1 MEVFREG
8 GSDFPRCSSCIEA
21 DAASDAIGGVIEGS
35 ESHRSTQWHGNDTT
49 DTLGDVRAARCFKF
63 QYLGR
68 LRSGKMVDG
77 YGRFHL
83 GAAGPEAHGASEKS
97 AALIHPSKMT
107 LEQPVITTGKLG
119 VRR

>member
-8 GSDFPRCSSCIEA
+8 GGDFPRRSSCIEA

-35 ESHRSTQWHGNDTT
+35 EGHRSTQGHGNDTT
-49 DTLGDVRAARCFKF
+49 DTLGDVRATRCFKF

-83 GAAGPEAHGASEKS
+83 GAAGPEPYGASEKS

-107 LEQPVITTGKLG
+107 LEQPVITTGELG

>member
-8 GSDFPRCSSCIEA
+8 GGDFPSRSGGVEA
-21 DAASDAIGGVIEGS
+21 DAASDAVGRVIEGS
-35 ESHRSTQWHGNDTT
+35 EGHWTTQWHGNDAA
-49 DTLGDVRAARCFKF
+49 DPLGDIRAARCFKF

-68 LRSGKMVDG
+68 LRSRKMVDG

-83 GAAGPEAHGASEKS
+83 GAAGPEPYGASEKS
-97 AALIHPSKMT
+97 AALIHPSKMA
-107 LEQPVITTGKLG
+107 LEQPVITTGWLG